1 MEEKINVTYLQI
13 VNSELNGFKKLAY
26 NFMFWS
32 IGLLLVL
39 IAGLRPIGLDRD
51 SLAYAAHIES
61 VTKVNFLDKE
71 PAYWLIKWFNEV
83 LFHGNIHSF
92 FLIFALLGVS
102 IKFLAIKKL
111 SKLPFISVIA
121 YLSMFF
127 VLHEMTQIRAGIAAG
142 IFLLSIP
149 DICNRNLKKFIIKV
163 LFASLFHYSA
173 IVMLSLYFLNLRKI
187 SIIYFFLPVIGLFL
201 AYFGLSKILL
211 LNFTDFLPEFL
222 SYKLRI
228 YLSLLELGEY
238 KEIHIFNFFYS
249 SLLILLYFIFS
260 LYYYAKNKIKF
271 NNYDIF
277 YIKVL
282 SLLLFTFYFFSP
294 VPVLAFRISEFFG
307 VILIILIPNLILYF
321 KQKEVVLFFIILYFL
336 YCFFKI
342 SLLNLIN
349 LSM

>member
-1 MEEKINVTYLQI
+1 MNRYAVPLPFSLRIN
-13 VNSELNGFKKLAY
+13 KKTLVLFTVA
-26 NFMFWS
+26 
-32 IGLLLVL
+32 LLLIF
-39 IAGLRPIGLDRD
+39 IAGFRPIGLDRD
-51 SLAYAAHIES
+51 SPNYVSLLNIPFSQA
-61 VTKVNFLDKE
+61 NFLDKE
-71 PAYWLIKWFNEV
+71 PAFWMLVEINRV
-83 LFHGNIHSF
+83 LFSSNERTF
-92 FLIFALLGVS
+92 FLIFAIIGVS
-102 IKFLAIKKL
+102 LKILAINRL
-111 SKLPFISVIA
+111 SSMPFLSLWA
-121 YLSMFF
+121 YICVYFI
-127 VLHEMTQIRAGIAAG
+127 LHEMTQIRAGVASG
-142 IFLLSIP
+142 IFLLAIQ
-149 DICNRNLKKFIIKV
+149 DIVNRNFKKFIIKV

-187 SIIYFFLPVIGLFL
+187 SIIYFFLLPVIGLFL

-228 YLSLLELGEY
+228 YLSLLELGEH

-307 VILIILIPNLILYF
+307 VTLIILIPNLILYF
-321 KQKEVVLFFIILYFL
+321 KQKEVVLFFIILCFL
-336 YCFFKI
+336 YVFFKI
-342 SLLNLIN
+342 SLNLIN

>member
-1 MEEKINVTYLQI
+1 VNRYAVPLPFSLRIN
-13 VNSELNGFKKLAY
+13 KKTLVLFTVA
-26 NFMFWS
+26 
-32 IGLLLVL
+32 LLLIF
-39 IAGLRPIGLDRD
+39 IAGFRPIGLDRASPNYV
-51 SLAYAAHIES
+51 SLLNIPFSQA
-61 VTKVNFLDKE
+61 NFLDKE
-71 PAYWLIKWFNEV
+71 PAFWMLVEINRV
-83 LFHGNIHSF
+83 LFSSNERTF
-92 FLIFALLGVS
+92 FLIFAIIGVS
-102 IKFLAIKKL
+102 LKILAINRL
-111 SKLPFISVIA
+111 SSMPFLSLWA
-121 YLSMFF
+121 YICLYFI
-127 VLHEMTQIRAGIAAG
+127 LHEMTQIRAGVASG
-142 IFLLSIP
+142 IFLLAIQ
-149 DICNRNLKKFIIKV
+149 DIVNRNLKKFIIKV

-173 IVMLSLYFLNLRKI
+173 IVMLPLYFLNLRKI

-228 YLSLLELGEY
+228 YLSLLELGEH

-294 VPVLAFRISEFFG
+294 VPVLAFRISEFLG
-307 VILIILIPNLILYF
+307 VVLIILIPHIALMF
-321 KQKEVVLFFIILYFL
+321 KQKDIIKALIFL
-336 YCFFKI
+336 YLSGGLIRTAK
-342 SLLNLIN
+342 LLNFEVIL
-349 LSM
+349 